1 MSVRRIVVA
10 VSGASGAPYAVRL
23 LEFLSV
29 HRDELELDVH
39 LVFSKTGRLIWGDEV
54 GTDPADYGFPVYKPG
69 EMTAPFASGS
79 ARFDAMV
86 IVPCSAGTV
95 GRIATGV
102 STNLIGRA
110 ADVMLKER
118 KKLLLVVR
126 EMPYSL
132 VLLRAM
138 TTVTEAGG
146 LVLPASPSFYSAP
159 ADRTELLDTVTAR
172 VLDHLGFDN
181 DLVTRWS
188 GSLTSGGAI
197 ARNAPGAP

>member
-1 MSVRRIVVA
+1 MKRIVVG
-10 VSGASGAPYAVRL
+10 VSGASGTPYAVRL
-23 LEFLSV
+23 LEFFRAHQADL
-29 HRDELELDVH
+29 DLDVH
-39 LVFSKTGRLIWGDEV
+39 LVFSKMGRVIWNDEV
-54 GTDPADYGFPVYKPG
+54 GFDPAEYAFPVYKPG
-69 EMTAPFASGS
+69 DMTAPFASGS

-132 VLLRAM
+132 VLLRSMA
-138 TTVTEAGG
+138 TVTEAGG
-146 LVLPASPSFYSAP
+146 VIMPASPSFYSAP
-159 ADRTELLDTVTAR
+159 QNRNELLDTVTAR

-188 GSLTSGGAI
+188 GSMSRGGAI
-197 ARNAPGAP
+197 ARNAPGAS